1 MWRNMSY
8 EPHDSLIRPART
20 SANPVRLVMGCVMV
34 VAIYLSL
41 LFLFAQYLPA
51 FFGPDAVRNAYDEDS
66 ASYVFLLLFQFAFM
80 TVALSMVLRTIHRRH
95 LRTLIGRRDRA
106 IYDFWRCMKFLAPL
120 YFFFWIMPMP
130 EGFQLERHLQLGQWL
145 LFLPL
150 ALPLVMVQIS
160 AEELVFRGY
169 LQSQLAA
176 QFRHPIFWIGI
187 PSILFGLL
195 HYSPEMAGD
204 NAWMLVV
211 WAGVF
216 GVAAADLT
224 ARSGTL
230 GPALALHFINN
241 VFAILFAAPEGDLDG
256 AALYTFPLAL
266 DAPGLAST
274 ILPLELMVT
283 LCAWLCCRLAI
294 RA

>member
-1 MWRNMSY
+1 MSY

-20 SANPVRLVMGCVMV
+20 SANPARLVIGCVMV
-34 VAIYLSL
+34 VAVYMSL

-51 FFGPDAVRNAYDEDS
+51 FIGAAAALAAYDEDS
-66 ASYVFLLLFQFAFM
+66 ASYVFLMLFQFVFM
-80 TVALSMVLRTIHRRH
+80 IVALSMVLRTIHRRQ

-106 IYDFWRCMKFLAPL
+106 IFDFWLCVKFLAPL
-120 YFFFWIMPMP
+120 YLVFWIMPMP
-130 EGFQLERHLQLGQWL
+130 EGLQLEAHLRLGQWL

-150 ALPLVMVQIS
+150 ALGLVMIQIS
-160 AEELVFRGY
+160 AEELLFRGY

-176 QFRHPIFWIGI
+176 QFRHPIVWMAI
-187 PSILFGLL
+187 PSVLFGLL
-195 HYSPEMAGD
+195 HYSPNMAGE
-204 NAWMLVV
+204 NAWVLVV
-211 WAGVF
+211 WACIF

-230 GPALALHFINN
+230 GPALALHFTNN
-241 VFAILFAAPEGDLDG
+241 IFAILFAAPQGNLDG
-256 AALYTFPLAL
+256 AALYTFPLKL
-266 DAPGLAST
+266 DAPGLAAT
-274 ILPLELMVT
+274 VLPLELLMT